1 LKTTLSTLSA
11 ICAAAPLILSSAAA
25 TAQDFVR
32 AWPVKPVTV
41 VIPFPPG
48 GSTEAEGRLYAQ
60 KLGDNLGKTFI
71 MDYKPGAATTIGT
84 NYVAKA
90 AADGYTLLG
99 TTSSFILSAVFSQD
113 LPYDPLKDLAPVSLM
128 TRRGS
133 VLLVRT
139 SLPVNTAAEYIAY
152 ARANPG
158 KLNVA
163 TTGSGGSP
171 HIGAAWLHSLTKTD
185 ATFIHYKGSGPLITD
200 LIAGRVDANITTLL
214 TAMPLAKA
222 GKVRIIGVT
231 TAERSA
237 LMPEMPTIAEG
248 GAPGYNHQSWWGFM
262 VSGKTPPA
270 LVKRINEEVVKAGRA
285 PEVSKKMTEDGSIAT
300 FSTPEDY
307 RKTIIA
313 DLARI
318 KKLVTENNIKSDE

>member
-1 LKTTLSTLSA
+1 MLLSPTA
-11 ICAAAPLILSSAAA
+11 F
-25 TAQDFVR
+25 AQDFVR
-32 AWPVKPVTV
+32 AWPAKPVQ
-41 VIPFPPG
+41 VIVPFPPG

-60 KLGDNLGKTFI
+60 KLTENLGKSFI
-71 MDYKPGAATTIGT
+71 MDFKPGAATVIGT

-90 AADGYTLLG
+90 APDGYTLLA
-99 TTSSFILSAVFSQD
+99 TTSSFVLSATFNQD

-133 VLLVRT
+133 VLLVRP
-139 SLPVNTAAEYIAY
+139 SLPVNTPAEYIAY

-158 KLNVA
+158 KLNIA

-185 ATFIHYKGSGPLITD
+185 VTFVHYKGSGPLITD

-222 GKVRIIGVT
+222 GKIRIIGVT
-231 TAERSA
+231 TSDRSQ
-237 LMPEMPTIAEG
+237 LYPDLPTIAEG

-262 VSGKTPPA
+262 VAGKTPPA
-270 LVKRINEEVVKAGRA
+270 MVKRINEEVVKAGKA
-285 PEVSKKMTEDGSIAT
+285 PEVSKKMTEDGAILT
-300 FSTPEDY
+300 FSSPEDY
-307 RKTIIA
+307 RKTIIT
-313 DLARI
+313 DLARL
-318 KKLVTENNIKSDE
+318 KKLVAENNIKSEE